1 MISFGKGNGRMFN
14 FQQMIG
20 SIKHKHIYIQM
31 HNFPDPDAIASAYG
45 LQFLLEQK
53 NIKSTICYKGRVNH
67 GSSYSMVE
75 KLGINIV
82 EYDEL
87 KDMDT
92 NSEIILVDAQK
103 GNANIIDM
111 PGEEVMCIDH
121 HPTYEK
127 ANYVFSDIRPEV
139 GACASIIAQYFFN
152 NNIVMSSKVATALL
166 YGIKVDTAN
175 MTRGVSDLDLE
186 MFYKIINMADRQMIM
201 ELDNSVLRREDLQA
215 YANAI
220 NSIETVGRIS
230 FANTGMNC
238 PEALIAAISDFIM
251 MLDTTDITIVYS
263 LRDDGIKIS
272 LRSNNGVDVGKVANR
287 ALRGIGSGGGHEN
300 MAGGFVPYWSSV
312 KNPTGDNAYVNEMIK
327 DIRNRFVAEII
338 V

>member
-1 MISFGKGNGRMFN
+1 MIN
-14 FQQMIG
+14 FQQMIDF
-20 SIKHKHIYIQM
+20 IMHKHIYIQM

-53 NIKSTICYKGRVNH
+53 NIKSTICYKGRVSH

-87 KDMDT
+87 KDMNT

-127 ANYVFSDIRPEV
+127 AEYVLSDIRPEV
-139 GACASIIAQYFFN
+139 GACASIIAQYFFD

-186 MFYKIINMADRQMIM
+186 MFYKIFNMADRQMIE
-201 ELDNSVLRREDLQA
+201 ELDNSVLRKEDLHA

-220 NSIETVGRIS
+220 SSIETVGRMS

-251 MLDTTDITIVYS
+251 MLDGTDITVVYS

-272 LRSNNGVDVGKVANR
+272 LRSNSGVDVGKIANR

-300 MAGGFVPYWSSV
+300 MAGGFVSYDSSI
-312 KNPTGDNAYVNEMIK
+312 KNPTGDETYVNAIIE
-327 DIRNRFVAEII
+327 DIRHRFVMEIRG
-338 V
+338 

>member
-1 MISFGKGNGRMFN
+1 MFN

-20 SIKHKHIYIQM
+20 SIKQKHIYIQM

-53 NIKSTICYKGRVNH
+53 NIKSTICYKGRVDH

-75 KLGINIV
+75 KLGIDIV
-82 EYDEL
+82 EYEEL
-87 KDMDT
+87 KDMGTD
-92 NSEIILVDAQK
+92 SEIILVDAQK

-127 ANYVFSDIRPEV
+127 VDYVFSDIRPEV

-152 NNIVMSSKVATALL
+152 NNIEMSRNVATALL

-186 MFYKIINMADRQMIM
+186 MFYRIFNLADRQMIM
-201 ELDNSVLRREDLQA
+201 KLDHSTLRQEDLKA

-220 NSIETVGRIS
+220 SSIETVGRVS
-230 FANTGMNC
+230 FANTGTNC

-251 MLDTTDITIVYS
+251 MLDSTDMTIVYS
-263 LRDDGIKIS
+263 LRKDGIKIS
-272 LRSNNGVDVGKVANR
+272 LRCNNGKDVGKIANKV
-287 ALRGIGSGGGHEN
+287 LDGIGSGGGHEN
-300 MAGGFVPYWSSV
+300 MAGGFVPYNHTIE
-312 KNPTGDNAYVNEMIK
+312 NPMADDDYINSMIK
-327 DIRNRFVAEII
+327 DIEHRFLAEIDK
-338 V
+338 

>member
-1 MISFGKGNGRMFN
+1 MFN

-45 LQFLLEQK
+45 LQCLLEQE
-53 NIKSTICYKGRVNH
+53 NIKSTICYKGRVGH

-82 EYDEL
+82 EYEEL
-87 KDMDT
+87 KNMDE

-121 HPTYEK
+121 HPTFEK
-127 ANYVFSDIRPEV
+127 VDYVFSDIRPEV

-152 NNIVMSSKVATALL
+152 NNIPMERNVATALL

-175 MTRGVSDLDLE
+175 LTRGVSNLDLD
-186 MFYKIINMADRQMIM
+186 MFYKIFNLADRQLIT
-201 ELDNSVLRREDLQA
+201 ELDHSVLRQQDLQA

-220 NSIETVGRIS
+220 NTIQTVGRIS

-238 PEALIAAISDFIM
+238 PEAIIAAISDFIM
-251 MLDTTDITIVYS
+251 MLDNTDMTIVYS
-263 LRDDGIKIS
+263 LRKDGIKIS
-272 LRSNNGVDVGKVANR
+272 LRCNNGMDVGKIANR
-287 ALRGIGSGGGHEN
+287 ALSGIGSGGGHEN
-300 MAGGFVPYWSSV
+300 MAGGFVPYSHSIE
-312 KNPTGDNAYVNEMIK
+312 NPMTDEAYINSMIK
-327 DIRNRFVAEII
+327 DIEHRFLAEIGM
-338 V
+338 